1 MNAKNRNILYGYKFE
16 NGNIVADKSESEI
29 VNYVFTKYVN
39 GLSLLKIANLLTQ
52 KGIEYL
58 PNQVNWNKGK
68 IKRIIED
75 KRYLGDD
82 KYPKIIETD
91 IFIQANSSKT
101 ERDTTKNIKRT
112 SYIYKLNMPVIC
124 SECGGQMRRTHHPK
138 LTVTERWICTECG
151 QSTGIFDK
159 ELISKITDNL
169 NYLIH
174 NPTLIKSNSESDKSV
189 DTIRTENEIN
199 RMLEIADVDKNILQQ
214 KIFEL
219 AALKYA
225 DLDSGS
231 YISEQIKSE
240 FENAESLKQISLSL
254 LMKTTRAIQ
263 LNTNAQISLIL
274 KNNQIV
280 GKEES
285 HGTENS
291 QIHSTDY
298 NSTIQ
303 YKESLSARES
313 SSLLSRIYKAG

>member
-58 PNQVNWNKGK
+58 PNQVNWNKNK
-68 IKRIIED
+68 VKRIIED

-91 IFIQANSSKT
+91 IFIQANSSKA
-101 ERDTTKNIKRT
+101 ERDTTKNTKRT
-112 SYIYKLNMPVIC
+112 SYIYKLKMPVIC

-151 QSTGIFDK
+151 QSTGIFDE

-199 RMLEIADVDKNILQQ
+199 RMLEIAEVDKNILQQ

-231 YISEQIKSE
+231 YISEKIKSE
-240 FENAESLKQISLSL
+240 FENAELSKQISLPL
-254 LMKTTRAIQ
+254 LMKTTQAIQ
-263 LNTNAQISLIL
+263 LNTSAEISLVL
-274 KNNQIV
+274 KNNQII

-285 HGTENS
+285 NGTENS
-291 QIHSTDY
+291 QIHSTDN

-303 YKESLSARES
+303 YKESISARES
-313 SSLLSRIYKAG
+313 SCLLPRIYKAG

>member
-1 MNAKNRNILYGYKFE
+1 MNAKNRNILYGYKFD
-16 NGNIVADKSESEI
+16 NGKIAVDKHEAKI
-29 VNYVFTKYVN
+29 VNQVFTEYVN

-91 IFIQANSSKT
+91 IFIQANSSKA
-101 ERDTTKNIKRT
+101 ERDTTKNTKRT

-151 QSTGIFDK
+151 QSIGIFDE
-159 ELISKITDNL
+159 ELISKIIDNL

-199 RMLEIADVDKNILQQ
+199 RMLEVADVDKNILQQ

-254 LMKTTRAIQ
+254 LMKTTQAIQ
-263 LNTNAQISLIL
+263 LNTNSEISLVL
-274 KNNQIV
+274 KNNQII

-285 HGTENS
+285 YGTENS
-291 QIHSTDY
+291 QIHSADS
-298 NSTIQ
+298 NGTIQ
-303 YKESLSARES
+303 YKESISARES
-313 SSLLSRIYKAG
+313 SSLLPRIYKAG

>member
-91 IFIQANSSKT
+91 IFIQASSSKT

>member
-91 IFIQANSSKT
+91 IFIQANSSKA
-101 ERDTTKNIKRT
+101 ERDTTKNTKRT

-138 LTVTERWICTECG
+138 LAVTERWICDACG
-151 QSTGIFDK
+151 QSIGIFDND
-159 ELISKITDNL
+159 LISKITDNL

-174 NPTLIKSNSESDKSV
+174 NPILIKSESVSDKSV
-189 DTIRTENEIN
+189 ETIKAENEIN
-199 RMLEIADVDKNILQQ
+199 RMLEIPNADKDILKQ
-214 KIFEL
+214 KILEL
-219 AALKYA
+219 TALKYA

-231 YISEQIKSE
+231 YISEQIRTE
-240 FENAESLKQISLSL
+240 FENAESLKQISLPL
-254 LMKTTRAIQ
+254 LMKTTQAVQ
-263 LNTNAQISLIL
+263 LNINAEISLVL
-274 KNNQIV
+274 KNNQII
-280 GKEES
+280 GKEKGY
-285 HGTENS
+285 GTENS
-291 QIHSTDY
+291 QIHSTDN

-303 YKESLSARES
+303 YKESISARES
-313 SSLLSRIYKAG
+313 SCLLPRIYKAG

>member
-91 IFIQANSSKT
+91 IFIQANSSKA
-101 ERDTTKNIKRT
+101 ERDTTKNTKRT

-151 QSTGIFDK
+151 QSTGIFDE

-199 RMLEIADVDKNILQQ
+199 RMLEITNVDKNILQQ

-219 AALKYA
+219 ATLKYA
-225 DLDSGS
+225 DLASGS

-240 FENAESLKQISLSL
+240 FENAESLKQISLPL
-254 LMKTTRAIQ
+254 LMKTTQAVQ
-263 LNTNAQISLIL
+263 LNINAEISLVL
-274 KNNQIV
+274 KNNQII

-291 QIHSTDY
+291 QIHSTD
-298 NSTIQ
+298 NNGTIQ
-303 YKESLSARES
+303 YKESISARES
-313 SSLLSRIYKAG
+313 SSLLPRIYKAG

>member
-1 MNAKNRNILYGYKFE
+1 M
-16 NGNIVADKSESEI
+16 
-29 VNYVFTKYVN
+29 FTDYVN

-52 KGIEYL
+52 KGVEYL

-91 IFIQANSSKT
+91 IFTQANRTKVK
-101 ERDTTKNIKRT
+101 RDTTKNITRNK
-112 SYIYKLNMPVIC
+112 YIYKLNMPVVC
-124 SECGGQMRRTHHPK
+124 SKCGGQMRRTHHPK

-151 QSTGIFDK
+151 QSTGIFDE

-189 DTIRTENEIN
+189 DTIRTGNEIN
-199 RMLEIADVDKNILQQ
+199 RMLEITNVDKNILQQ

-240 FENAESLKQISLSL
+240 FENAESLKQISLPL
-254 LMKTTRAIQ
+254 LMKTTQAIQ
-263 LNTNAQISLIL
+263 LNTNAQISLVL
-274 KNNQIV
+274 KNNQII

-285 HGTENS
+285 HGAENS
-291 QIHSTDY
+291 QIHST
-298 NSTIQ
+298 NSNGTIQ
-303 YKESLSARES
+303 YKESISARES

>member
-1 MNAKNRNILYGYKFE
+1 LNAKNRNILYGYKFE
-16 NGNIVADKSESEI
+16 NGRIVVHNAEAKI
-29 VNYVFTKYVN
+29 VNQVFTDYVN

-58 PNQVNWNKGK
+58 PNQANWNKGK

-82 KYPKIIETD
+82 KYPKIIESEL
-91 IFIQANSSKT
+91 FVQANSSKA
-101 ERDTTKNIKRT
+101 ERDTTKNAKRT

-138 LTVTERWICTECG
+138 LTVTERWICTKCG
-151 QSTGIFDK
+151 QSTGIFDE

-174 NPTLIKSNSESDKSV
+174 NPTLIKCNSESDKSV

-219 AALKYA
+219 ATLKYA

-231 YISEQIKSE
+231 YISEQIKSDI
-240 FENAESLKQISLSL
+240 ENAEELTEISLPL
-254 LMKTTRAIQ
+254 LMKTTQAVQ
-263 LNTNAQISLIL
+263 LNINAEISLVL
-274 KNNQIV
+274 KNNQIIE
-280 GKEES
+280 KEKGY
-285 HGTENS
+285 GTENS
-291 QIHSTDY
+291 QIHST
-298 NSTIQ
+298 NSNGTIQ
-303 YKESLSARES
+303 YKESISARES
-313 SSLLSRIYKAG
+313 SSLLPRIYKAG

>member
-52 KGIEYL
+52 KGVEYL

-75 KRYLGDD
+75 KRYLGDN
-82 KYPKIIETD
+82 KYPKIIESEL
-91 IFIQANSSKT
+91 FVQANSSKA
-101 ERDTTKNIKRT
+101 ERDTTKNTKRT

-138 LTVTERWICTECG
+138 LTVTERWICTKCG
-151 QSTGIFDK
+151 QSIGIFDEK
-159 ELISKITDNL
+159 LISEITDNL

-199 RMLEIADVDKNILQQ
+199 RMLEITNVDKNILQQ

-219 AALKYA
+219 VTLKYA

-240 FENAESLKQISLSL
+240 FENAESLKQISLPL
-254 LMKTTRAIQ
+254 LVKTTQAIQ
-263 LNTNAQISLIL
+263 LNANAEISLIL
-274 KNNQIV
+274 KNNQII
-280 GKEES
+280 GKEK
-285 HGTENS
+285 GYGAENS
-291 QIHSTDY
+291 QIHSTD
-298 NSTIQ
+298 NNDAIQ
-303 YKESLSARES
+303 YKESISARES
-313 SSLLSRIYKAG
+313 SSLLPRIYKAG

>member
-91 IFIQANSSKT
+91 IFIQANSSKA

-124 SECGGQMRRTHHPK
+124 SECSGQMRRTHHPK
-138 LTVTERWICTECG
+138 LAITERWICTECG
-151 QSTGIFDK
+151 QSIGIFDE

-174 NPTLIKSNSESDKSV
+174 NPTLIKSNSELDKSV

-219 AALKYA
+219 AALKYT

-254 LMKTTRAIQ
+254 LMKTTQAVQ
-263 LNTNAQISLIL
+263 LNINAQISLVL
-274 KNNQIV
+274 KNNQII

-291 QIHSTDY
+291 QIHST
-298 NSTIQ
+298 NSNGTIQ
-303 YKESLSARES
+303 YKESISARES
-313 SSLLSRIYKAG
+313 SSLLPRIYKAG

>member
-91 IFIQANSSKT
+91 IFIQANSSKA

-240 FENAESLKQISLSL
+240 FENAELLNQISLPL
-254 LMKTTRAIQ
+254 LMKTTQAIQ
-263 LNTNAQISLIL
+263 LNTNTQISLVL
-274 KNNQIV
+274 KNNQII

-285 HGTENS
+285 YGTENS
-291 QIHSTDY
+291 QIHST
-298 NSTIQ
+298 NSNGTIQ
-303 YKESLSARES
+303 YKESISARES
-313 SSLLSRIYKAG
+313 SSLLPRIYKAG

>member
-16 NGNIVADKSESEI
+16 NGRIVIHDAEAKI
-29 VNYVFTKYVN
+29 VNQVFADYVN

-91 IFIQANSSKT
+91 IFIQANSSKA
-101 ERDTTKNIKRT
+101 ERDTTKNTKRT

-124 SECGGQMRRTHHPK
+124 SECGGHMRRTHHPK

-151 QSTGIFDK
+151 QSTGIFDE
-159 ELISKITDNL
+159 ELICKITDNL

-174 NPTLIKSNSESDKSV
+174 NPTLIKSNSETDKSV

-240 FENAESLKQISLSL
+240 FENAESLKQISLPL
-254 LMKTTRAIQ
+254 LMKTTQAIQ
-263 LNTNAQISLIL
+263 LNANAQISLVL
-274 KNNQIV
+274 KNNQII

-291 QIHSTDY
+291 QIHST
-298 NSTIQ
+298 NSNGTIQ
-303 YKESLSARES
+303 YKESISARES
-313 SSLLSRIYKAG
+313 SSLLPRIYKAG

>member
-91 IFIQANSSKT
+91 IFIQANSSKA

-124 SECGGQMRRTHHPK
+124 SECSGQMRRTHHPK
-138 LTVTERWICTECG
+138 LAITERWICTECG
-151 QSTGIFDK
+151 QSIGIFDE

-174 NPTLIKSNSESDKSV
+174 NPTLIKSNSETDKSV

-199 RMLEIADVDKNILQQ
+199 RMLEITNVDKNILQQ

-240 FENAESLKQISLSL
+240 FENAELLNQISLPL
-254 LMKTTRAIQ
+254 LMKTTQAIQ
-263 LNTNAQISLIL
+263 LNTNAQISLVL
-274 KNNQIV
+274 KNNQII
-280 GKEES
+280 GKEKGY
-285 HGTENS
+285 GTENS
-291 QIHSTDY
+291 QIHST
-298 NSTIQ
+298 NSNGTIQ
-303 YKESLSARES
+303 YKESISARES
-313 SSLLSRIYKAG
+313 SSLLPRIYKAG

>member
-91 IFIQANSSKT
+91 IFIQANSSKA

>member
-1 MNAKNRNILYGYKFE
+1 MNLKNRNILYGYKFE
-16 NGNIVADKSESEI
+16 NGSIVADKSESEI
-29 VNYVFTKYVN
+29 VNYVFTEYVN
-39 GLSLLKIANLLTQ
+39 GLSYLKISNLLIQ
-52 KGIEYL
+52 KGIEFL
-58 PNQVNWNKGK
+58 PNQVNWNKNK
-68 IKRIIED
+68 VKRIIED

-91 IFIQANSSKT
+91 LFIQANSTKA
-101 ERDTTKNIKRT
+101 ERDTTKNTKHT
-112 SYIYKLNMPVIC
+112 SYIYKLNMPIIC
-124 SECGGQMRRTHHPK
+124 AECGGQMRRTHHPK
-138 LTVTERWICTECG
+138 LAITERWICTECG
-151 QSTGIFDK
+151 QSIGIFDK

-199 RMLEIADVDKNILQQ
+199 RMLEITDVDKNILQQ

-231 YISEQIKSE
+231 YITEQIKLE
-240 FENAESLKQISLSL
+240 FENAESLNQISFPL
-254 LMKTTRAIQ
+254 LMKTTQAIQ
-263 LNTNAQISLIL
+263 LNADALISLVL
-274 KNNQIV
+274 KNNQVI

-291 QIHSTDY
+291 PIHSTDS
-298 NSTIQ
+298 NGTIK

-313 SSLLSRIYKAG
+313 SSILPRIYKAG

>member
-16 NGNIVADKSESEI
+16 NGRIVVHDAEAKI
-29 VNYVFTKYVN
+29 VNQVFTDYVN

-58 PNQVNWNKGK
+58 TNQVNWNKAK

-91 IFIQANSSKT
+91 LYIQANSSKA
-101 ERDTTKNIKRT
+101 ERDTTKNTKRT

-151 QSTGIFDK
+151 QSTGIFDE
-159 ELISKITDNL
+159 ELIGKITDIL

-174 NPTLIKSNSESDKSV
+174 NPTLIKSDSESDKSV

-219 AALKYA
+219 ATLKYA

-231 YISEQIKSE
+231 YIFEQIKSE
-240 FENAESLKQISLSL
+240 FENAEELTEISLPL
-254 LMKTTRAIQ
+254 LMKTTQAIQ
-263 LNTNAQISLIL
+263 LNTNAQISLVL
-274 KNNQIV
+274 KNNQII

-285 HGTENS
+285 HGTENG
-291 QIHSTDY
+291 QIHSTDS

-303 YKESLSARES
+303 YKESISARES
-313 SSLLSRIYKAG
+313 SCLLPRIYKAG

>member
-82 KYPKIIETD
+82 KYPRIIETD
-91 IFIQANSSKT
+91 IFIQANSSKA
-101 ERDTTKNIKRT
+101 ERDTTKNTKRT

-151 QSTGIFDK
+151 QSTGIFDE

-174 NPTLIKSNSESDKSV
+174 NPTLIKSNTESDKRV
-189 DTIRTENEIN
+189 ATIRTENEIN
-199 RMLEIADVDKNILQQ
+199 RMLEIAEVDKNILQQ

-240 FENAESLKQISLSL
+240 FENAESLKQISLPL
-254 LMKTTRAIQ
+254 LMKTTQAVQ
-263 LNTNAQISLIL
+263 LNTNAEISLIL
-274 KNNQIV
+274 KNNQII

-285 HGTENS
+285 YGTENS
-291 QIHSTDY
+291 QIHST
-298 NSTIQ
+298 NSNGTIQ
-303 YKESLSARES
+303 YKEPISARES
-313 SSLLSRIYKAG
+313 SSLLPRIYKAG

>member
-91 IFIQANSSKT
+91 IFIQANSSKA

-274 KNNQIV
+274 KNNQII
-280 GKEES
+280 GKEKGY
-285 HGTENS
+285 GTENS
-291 QIHSTDY
+291 QIHSTDN

-313 SSLLSRIYKAG
+313 SSLLPRIYKAG